1 MMKRPKRSRR
11 GTSAVFAVVLLVI
24 ITFAF
29 GIVFFNFVMS
39 NVSFAANT
47 FNTQMAALLLK
58 SFTINA
64 THVIAYVQ
72 NTGAALVEI
81 SSAYVNGLVTSLT
94 AMVQIAPSAIGEAIL
109 EGSFLSGNTYT
120 IKLANIFNTEV
131 SFQASF

>member
-1 MMKRPKRSRR
+1 MMHHPKRSRR

-29 GIVFFNFVMS
+29 GIIFFNFVMS

-47 FNTQMAALLLK
+47 FNTQMTALLLK

-72 NTGAALVEI
+72 NTGAALVDI
-81 SSAYVNGLVTSLT
+81 TSAYVNGLVISLT
-94 AMVQIAPSAIGEAIL
+94 AMVQIAPNAIGEAIL
-109 EGSFLSGNTYT
+109 VGNFMPGNAYT

-131 SFQASF
+131 SFHASF

>member
-1 MMKRPKRSRR
+1 MP
-11 GTSAVFAVVLLVI
+11 LVI

-47 FNTQMAALLLK
+47 FNTQMAAMLLK

-64 THVIAYVQ
+64 THIIAYVQ
-72 NTGAALVEI
+72 NTGAAAVEI
-81 SSAYVNGLVTSLT
+81 SSAYVNGLVTTLT
-94 AMVQIAPSAIGEAIL
+94 AMVQIAPNAIGEAIL
-109 EGSFLSGNTYT
+109 QGNFLSGDTYT